1 MKTRFLPLAGALLA
15 FFSLN
20 TLATTRYVDI
30 NCAHPISSYTT
41 WETAATNIQDAIDV
55 SASGDLILVTNG
67 IYQSGSRA
75 NSGLNRVNIYKAV
88 IVQSVNGPAVTV
100 IKGAWDTA
108 TNGPNAVRCVYL
120 ASGATLSGFT
130 LTNGATPSGE
140 YGGGVRCIST
150 NAAVTNCVI
159 TGNSAY
165 SLGGGAYYGTLV
177 NCLLSGNVVA
187 PFSSTGSGGGAA
199 YSVLINCLLT
209 GNFVGYTGGA
219 AAYCTIVN
227 CTVVSNASAAYDGSL
242 LGGMTKNSIVYYNFN
257 YYTNAETGSG
267 LVFSNCCLSFPVS
280 ASSGAN
286 NFTNPPM
293 FANLAGGDYH
303 LNPGSPCINA
313 GSNSAITNQVDLD
326 GNPRIVGGIV
336 DLGAYEFQSPVKYVS
351 IANPSPVAPFTN
363 WTTAAT
369 RIQDAVDAA
378 NAGDCIV
385 VSNGVYTTGGRV
397 VFGAMGNCVV
407 LTNAVTLTS
416 VNGPQFTS
424 IVGGSQTRGVFV
436 GSNAVVSGFTIT
448 NGQTQYGNG
457 DRTNDESGGGIWSQT
472 GGVVSNCFI
481 VGNTAWSDGG
491 CGGGIYGGSIFN
503 STLTN
508 NTAANGGGAAFA
520 SAFNCLFASNS
531 APYSPPF
538 GYGGGIYHGTASNCT
553 FVANGWGYG
562 VSGGAAYQSR
572 LFNCTLNT
580 NFATYGGGGA
590 QSSIL
595 YNCKLTG
602 NRSSFAGG
610 CYQST
615 NYNCLF
621 VNNSASGGGGGV
633 YGGISFSCIFTNNT
647 ASNYGGAA
655 DNGTL
660 YNCLLTANAS
670 GLGGGA
676 YHSSLFN
683 CTVAGNTATSAG
695 GGIIGG
701 GASNCI
707 VYFNS
712 APDGTNFGGG
722 GSLIFCDT
730 TPLANGSGNI
740 TNDPVFVSLAG
751 GDFHLQTNSPCINSG
766 NNSYVTTSTDLA
778 GNPRIVGG
786 TVDIGAY
793 EFQSPQSHHF
803 LCLVATIRPARRRL
817 GGFCVFQRQRFQQL
831 AGMARWHESA

>member
-1 MKTRFLPLAGALLA
+1 MRP
-15 FFSLN
+15 S
-20 TLATTRYVDI
+20 
-30 NCAHPISSYTT
+30 
-41 WETAATNIQDAIDV
+41 
-55 SASGDLILVTNG
+55 
-67 IYQSGSRA
+67 
-75 NSGLNRVNIYKAV
+75 
-88 IVQSVNGPAVTV
+88 
-100 IKGAWDTA
+100 
-108 TNGPNAVRCVYL
+108 
-120 ASGATLSGFT
+120 SGFT

-150 NAAVTNCVI
+150 NAVVTNCVMI
-159 TGNSAY
+159 GNSAF
-165 SLGGGAYYGTLV
+165 SMGGGAYYGTLV
-177 NCLLSGNVVA
+177 NCVLSGNVVA

-219 AAYCTIVN
+219 AAYCTLVN
-227 CTVVSNASAAYDGSL
+227 CTVVSNAAAAYDGSL
-242 LGGMTKNSIVYYNFN
+242 LGGTTENSIVYYNFN

-286 NFTNPPM
+286 NFTNPPL

-385 VSNGVYTTGGRV
+385 VSNGVYTTGGRIL
-397 VFGAMGNCVV
+397 FGAMNNRVV

-416 VNGPQFTS
+416 VSGPQFTS
-424 IVGGSQTRGVFV
+424 IVGGTYTRCVYL
-436 GSNAVVSGFTIT
+436 GSNAVISGFTIT
-448 NGQTQYGNG
+448 NGQTQYG

-508 NTAANGGGAAFA
+508 NTAGYGGGAAFA

-538 GYGGGIYHGTASNCT
+538 GYGGGMYQGTASNCM
-553 FVANGWGYG
+553 FAANGWGYG
-562 VSGGAAYQSR
+562 VSGGAAYQST

-580 NFATYGGGGA
+580 NFATYGGAGA
-590 QSSIL
+590 ESSIL
-595 YNCKLTG
+595 YNCTLTG
-602 NRSSFAGG
+602 NRCSSLAGG

-621 VNNSASGGGGGV
+621 VNNSGNNGGGV
-633 YGGISFSCIFTNNT
+633 FGGVSFSCIFTNNK
-647 ASNYGGAA
+647 AQIGGGAY
-655 DNGTL
+655 NGAL
-660 YNCLLTANAS
+660 YNCLLTGNAAA
-670 GLGGGA
+670 LGGGA
-676 YHSSLFN
+676 SIASLFN
-683 CTVAGNTATSAG
+683 CTVSGNTATNEGAG
-695 GGIIGG
+695 TYGGTLCNSIVYGNTFPSGFPDNFYGG
-701 GASNCI
+701 VFSNCCL
-707 VYFNS
+707 FPMPASLPAGCFTN
-712 APDGTNFGGG
+712 AP
-722 GSLIFCDT
+722 
-730 TPLANGSGNI
+730 A
-740 TNDPVFVSLAG
+740 FVNASG

-766 NNSYVTTSTDLA
+766 NNAYATNATDLD
-778 GNPRIVGG
+778 GNPRIAGG

-793 EFQSPQSHHF
+793 EVQSPASVISYAWLQQYGLPMDGSADNLDSDGDGF
-803 LCLVATIRPARRRL
+803 SNWQEWRAGTNPTNSSSLLQMTSVEPASNFSGATITWQSVS
-817 GGFCVFQRQRFQQL
+817 GVNYFVQRGSDLSVQPIFSTIQSNIVGQ
-831 AGMARWHESA
+831 AGTTSLTDTTATNNVPYFYRVGVQ